1 MARAEQVLSKAR
13 PSRPGAATAGDSQ
26 TLPEASGTGPGRAL
40 YAAAC
45 AGCHDGSRPLP
56 YGGLNLH
63 LSTAVNGPN
72 PDNIINVVLHGLPPA
87 PGERSAIMPGYAG
100 VISDAQLADL
110 LAYMRA
116 AFSDKPPW
124 PDLPVSVARQR
135 ERARSG
141 RIMLRT
147 APRLPPPFRPREAPH
162 GEADG
167 QRARS

>member
-1 MARAEQVLSKAR
+1 M
-13 PSRPGAATAGDSQ
+13 
-26 TLPEASGTGPGRAL
+26 
-40 YAAAC
+40 
-45 AGCHDGSRPLP
+45 
-56 YGGLNLH
+56 NLH

-72 PDNIINVVLHGLPPA
+72 PDNIINVVLQGLPPA
-87 PGERSAIMPGYAG
+87 PGERSAIMPGYDG

-141 RIMLRT
+141 RMYAT
-147 APRLPPPFRPREAPH
+147 DGAQAAPAVPTPR
-162 GEADG
+162 GT
-167 QRARS
+167 SW